1 MYKGKEKKYPNW
13 LNTAVINC
21 EIQKQLE
28 KKIQKYGK
36 VLNNFVDSLFTG
48 FFNQQREKNRKKNK
62 LQNSFWE
69 SGTLPAN
76 VLLGIQKYLPL
87 SSSQS

>member
-48 FFNQQREKNRKKNK
+48 FFNQ
-62 LQNSFWE
+62 
-69 SGTLPAN
+69 
-76 VLLGIQKYLPL
+76 
-87 SSSQS
+87 